1 MSSELRAGFLQV
13 EEGENPAQKAWP
25 GVAVALQLL
34 VQSTAEGSRGLDGL
48 ASRSPTNWMETALAV
63 GPPRGPAGR
72 RQATGGL
79 PRQTRHPQKAS
90 HSAASTALWAGRLP
104 GKLYCIVSDRRVA
117 RGGGRGAAE
126 GAHRPFV
133 RIVEAENL
141 AAVARH
147 RGLVR
152 LVLQNKA
159 APDGDL
165 GLEFY
170 ISSSRSRL
178 ARGRCHLEQRRTHG
192 CPSCGRPATFARVA
206 WTPETTHGPD
216 TAVPVGKV
224 HVKSRRVYSLASGG
238 FRPSLSPGPCMREW

>member
-1 MSSELRAGFLQV
+1 MPGKRA
-13 EEGENPAQKAWP
+13 AAWRRQQGRAAARTEP
-25 GVAVALQLL
+25 
-34 VQSTAEGSRGLDGL
+34 
-48 ASRSPTNWMETALAV
+48 NALAPIV
-63 GPPRGPAGR
+63 CGA
-72 RQATGGL
+72 L
-79 PRQTRHPQKAS
+79 PRQTRRPQKVS
-90 HSAASTALWAGRLP
+90 HSAASTALRAGRRP
-104 GKLYCIVSDRRVA
+104 GRLYCIVSDRRVA

-206 WTPETTHGPD
+206 WTPETTHGPAD
-216 TAVPVGKV
+216 SA
-224 HVKSRRVYSLASGG
+224 RRAGQQH
-238 FRPSLSPGPCMREW
+238 PS